1 MLNQVTREKVEV
13 VEMAQDVSEVTLRIP
28 PPRRSG
34 RRSVGRIVA
43 LVALAGFFAAGV
55 ALIALPLTRHS
66 THRAT
71 PPPRPVAH
79 PKPKAKPKPRPK
91 KIAPKPPAPIK
102 LAAVGAYDPQGD
114 GHEND
119 SSAGL
124 ATDGD
129 PTTAWHTEHYR
140 TWFKPGVGL
149 VIDAHRP
156 VRAKTVT
163 LRTDSPGFTAE
174 ILAGSS
180 PRGPFV
186 HVSGSRDTTATTGF
200 ALREQRPYRYL
211 VLWIT
216 KIADGSAASVNE
228 LSAKG

>member
-66 THRAT
+66 THRD
-71 PPPRPVAH
+71 PP
-79 PKPKAKPKPRPK
+79 
-91 KIAPKPPAPIK
+91 
-102 LAAVGAYDPQGD
+102 
-114 GHEND
+114 
-119 SSAGL
+119 
-124 ATDGD
+124 
-129 PTTAWHTEHYR
+129 TAWHTEHYR